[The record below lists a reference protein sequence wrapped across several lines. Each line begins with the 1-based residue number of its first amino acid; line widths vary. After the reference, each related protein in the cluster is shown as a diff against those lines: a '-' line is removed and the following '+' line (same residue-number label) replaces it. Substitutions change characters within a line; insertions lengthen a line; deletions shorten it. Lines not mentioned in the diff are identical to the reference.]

1 MDKLTTPERVVL
13 AIDPECELLLTTRI
27 AGLVSDRLAL
37 RRVGAFLSAER
48 IRASARR
55 GWITWAPPA

>member
-1 MDKLTTPERVVL
+1 MDKLTTPERVVM
-13 AIDPECELLLTTRI
+13 AIDPRCELLLTTRI
-27 AGLVSDRLAL
+27 AGRVGDRLAV

-55 GWITWAPPA
+55 GWVTWAPLA